1 MTPDLNLSRLAWPI
15 ADRMAAEPTRF
26 GVEVVR
32 LPSGTRVIDCG
43 VEAAG
48 GYAAG
53 LALAELCLARM
64 ARVTMGRVPLGPL
77 AAPAVHVAVTTP
89 WAACLASQ
97 YAGWKVSAGGFE
109 ALGSGPARAVAAA
122 EPLFARLA
130 YREAPQPTLLAL
142 EADRQPGDEV
152 AVAVA
157 RACGI
162 APADLTLLVAPTGS
176 VAGTVQIAARSVET
190 ALHKLAEIGFDT
202 RRVLHGFGSCPVAPP
217 AGDFVEAFGRTNDA
231 ILYGSE
237 VELVV
242 DADDGELAAL
252 APEIPASA
260 SRDYGSPCAEIVRR
274 AGGDFY
280 KIDPLLFSPGR
291 VTLVSRRSG
300 RAHCAGRL
308 DPAMVARSFFG
319 EGAV

>member
-1 MTPDLNLSRLAWPI
+1 MTPGLNLSRLARPV
-15 ADRMAAEPTRF
+15 AEQMAAEPARF

-32 LPSGTRVIDCG
+32 LPSGAQVIDCG
-43 VEAAG
+43 VEVAG

-53 LALAELCLARM
+53 VALAEVCLARLAQVTL
-64 ARVTMGRVPLGPL
+64 ARAWLGPV
-77 AAPAVHVAVTTP
+77 AVPAVHVAVTTP

-97 YAGWKVSAGGFE
+97 YAGWKVAAGGFE
-109 ALGSGPARAVAAA
+109 ALGSGPARAIAAA

-142 EADRQPGDEV
+142 EADRRPGD
-152 AVAVA
+152 AVALAVA
-157 RACGI
+157 AACGI

-217 AGDFVEAFGRTNDA
+217 VRDFVEAFGRTNDA

-252 APEIPASA
+252 AERLPASA
-260 SRDYGSPCAEIVRR
+260 SPDYGRPCAELVRR

-300 RAHCAGRL
+300 RTHRAGRL
-308 DPAMVARSFFG
+308 DPALVACSFFG
-319 EGAV
+319 EEAG